1 MGRCLSRTIRRSF
14 CGTDAEYNTLVNKE
28 LNEIEDALDGID
40 DDVDALDYNT
50 SVPQSKSDDGV
61 EWRAD
66 HKSRREGLVRH

>member
-1 MGRCLSRTIRRSF
+1 MGRCWLRTTHRTFR
-14 CGTDAEYNTLVNKE
+14 GTDAEYNTLVNKE
-28 LNEIEDALDGID
+28 LNQIEDALDGID

-66 HKSRREGLVRH
+66 HQSRRQGLVRH